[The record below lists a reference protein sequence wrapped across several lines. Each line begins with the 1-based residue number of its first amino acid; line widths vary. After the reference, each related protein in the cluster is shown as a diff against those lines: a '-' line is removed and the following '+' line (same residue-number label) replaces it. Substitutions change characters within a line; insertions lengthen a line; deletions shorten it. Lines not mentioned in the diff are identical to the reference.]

1 MFMNIILIFIGGGL
15 GAVSRFTLSESIYSI
30 LGRSFPFGILTCNIL
45 GSLLIGFLSA
55 LFMHK
60 LHGLE
65 LTNNLK
71 ILSITGFLGGFTT
84 FSSFSLD
91 VLQLL
96 QNGAILRAISYI
108 LVSIIISIIFV
119 YLGYEIGKII

>member
-1 MFMNIILIFIGGGL
+1 MNIILIFIGGGL